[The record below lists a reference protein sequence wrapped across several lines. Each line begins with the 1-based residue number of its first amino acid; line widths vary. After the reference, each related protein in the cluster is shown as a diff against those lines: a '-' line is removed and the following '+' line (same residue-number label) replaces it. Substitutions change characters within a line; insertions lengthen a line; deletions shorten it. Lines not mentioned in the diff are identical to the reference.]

1 MLIPEIFEVAQYT
14 VLHYISC
21 HFLEFT
27 VEPTDTVVQAGN
39 SAVLDCVV
47 KSDYPPNTINTQWQ
61 DQDRQML
68 TFIGD
73 SYRSQLTNGS
83 LYISSVSEEQGLTGN
98 YQCMASLPNGAGS
111 IVSRTAKLSLATLS
125 EFIQEP
131 RDLSVYPGQKAYF
144 ACRVQ
149 ASPPPKIRW
158 LKDERPLQLDELRM
172 TVLPSGA
179 LEIDEVT
186 ELDQG
191 SYRCNASGL
200 NSYKLSNKAALYIS
214 DDREQGA
221 SKFPPHFI
229 ALPMRQVVI
238 EGQNVTLDCAAN
250 GNPNPTVTWLKDGVS
265 IDMADLDTRFS
276 IVGTT
281 TSLKITNILE
291 IDTGTYQCR
300 AENKEDSKEA
310 STDIK
315 VHVPPRF
322 LSKPTDKV
330 EDTNKDVEL
339 ECSVYGVPEPKVQWL
354 KNGEP
359 VILNEYYQLVKGNN
373 LKIMGLMA
381 SDTGIF
387 QCVAAND
394 AGNIQASAS
403 LKVVELDKERN
414 KTKNRKKKYNT
425 NNQKDEAIPFPEQ
438 QSRKLFTQLK
448 SESANTNKN
457 INPNQTSPYPNY
469 DPHHILT
476 SLRSSEAGDNNLGD
490 TLSAYTESSPF
501 SKHFTAED
509 YLDSRPMESV
519 PGAPQD
525 LKAPV
530 VQPRFVIL
538 SWRPPDF
545 NYEDIIA
552 YSVYYRQEN
561 NKRERVQNTT
571 NSRLE
576 EINIRNLRPN
586 CVYHFRVV
594 AFNNY
599 GSGQSS
605 KSLTVTTVA
614 EENVPSAPRKFT
626 AYATSSHSITV
637 NWEPSDTPNGHILKY
652 VVYYVETASSAE
664 HKVETTHL
672 DFNIDGLTIFTE
684 YNLFVVAVNEKG
696 PGAASDERLVRTFSA
711 PPTEP
716 PSNVTFEPS
725 STSITVR
732 WEPPPP
738 EGRNGIITGYKIR
751 CRKQGSK
758 GDTATTASNLR
769 SYILTNLERGSVY
782 QIKLWAMNVNGTG
795 PPTEWQHVNT
805 LANDMD
811 ETTVPGTPFGLK
823 VTQEINKVRVTWN
836 PPPNQT
842 IKIRNYWLSWGKGVP
857 DSFSQQLDD
866 KQRSFIFNNL
876 EANAEYVISIRAS
889 NKVGYG
895 PAAYATIRTTDE
907 PQLANTLMP
916 PVGLKAVVLS
926 SATIILYWTDN
937 TLSKSQ
943 YINDNRYYI
952 VQYGATDKSTRNK
965 NLNVSDLNVLIDDL
979 KPNTMYDFRV
989 KVVKGRKESSWSM
1002 VVSNKTF
1009 EIALSSAP
1017 RDLKI
1022 YATDDDSSVVELQ
1035 WQPPK
1040 LQNGHVTGY
1049 IIFYT
1054 TDSSKKDRDWTVEAI
1069 KGDKHSYVI
1078 HELMPATI
1086 YYFKIQ
1092 ARNSRGYGP
1101 ISSMVSFK
1109 TGENIRSSSDIRQG
1123 KDGRSMFSGNTLL
1136 YLIIGGCA
1144 LAIITIAAVLA
1155 ILCCRRQEL
1164 STQSPDRSKK
1174 GYQKALEKSH
1184 SNNDAA
1190 SSSGAMTLPR
1200 STGGNDFDTH
1210 ENHHTNSLDKRT
1222 YGAMTLP
1229 RSTGGND
1236 FDTHENHH
1244 TNSLDKRTYA
1254 PSSYMCVSSDD
1265 KSKRIVK
1272 PKPIT
1277 LPVDSKPPREP
1288 IATATPINSTN
1299 ISQAS
1304 SDSTPS
1310 SRPPYPRTQYTIP
1323 RAHVTLDQNAMTS
1336 ASVENPY
1343 ASHPP
1348 HTYDHTNSTSG
1359 YSSQPPP
1366 VAHVPPT
1373 NSYAP
1378 GMSVLAESQAAKR
1391 VQGQGH
1397 PLKSFT
1403 VPAPPPISAPGT
1415 PQPKHVVRPSSSPY
1429 KKAPSSSSSTLT
1441 STPPSRINSSNPPP
1455 HTAEEV
1461 QRLQPSHSTEE
1472 LNQEM
1477 ANLEG
1482 LMMTLNAI
1490 TANEFE
1496 C

>member
-1 MLIPEIFEVAQYT
+1 LFKYNITNIPLFSGHT
-14 VLHYISC
+14 
-21 HFLEFT
+21 LEFV

-125 EFIQEP
+125 DFIQEP
-131 RDLSVYPGQKAYF
+131 RPLSVYPGQKAYF

-179 LEIDEVT
+179 LEIDEVI
-186 ELDQG
+186 ESDQG
-191 SYRCNASGL
+191 TYRCNSSGL
-200 NSYKLSNKAALYIS
+200 NSYKLSNKATLYIS
-214 DDREQGA
+214 DDRELGA
-221 SKFPPHFI
+221 SKSPPHFI
-229 ALPMRQVVI
+229 ALPMRQVAI

-250 GNPNPTVTWLKDGVS
+250 GNPNPIVTWLKDGVS

-281 TSLKITNILE
+281 TSLKITNIQE
-291 IDTGTYQCR
+291 VDTGTYQCR

-315 VHVPPRF
+315 VHVPPKF
-322 LSKPTDKV
+322 ILKPTDKI
-330 EDTNKDVEL
+330 EATNKDVEL
-339 ECSVYGVPEPKVQWL
+339 ECSVSGVPEPKVQWL

-359 VILNEYYQLVKGNN
+359 VMLNEYYQLVKGNN
-373 LKIMGLMA
+373 LKIMGLMI

-387 QCVAAND
+387 QCIASND

-403 LKVVELDKERN
+403 LKVVESERERN
-414 KTKNRKKKYNT
+414 KAKNRKKKVNA
-425 NNQKDEAIPFPEQ
+425 NNQKDETIPFPEQ

-448 SESANTNKN
+448 SENSNTNKN
-457 INPNQTSPYPNY
+457 ANQSSPYPNY

-476 SLRSSEAGDNNLGD
+476 SLRSSEAGDGSLGD
-490 TLSAYTESSPF
+490 TLSAYTEPSPF
-501 SKHFTAED
+501 SKHFPAED
-509 YLDSRPMESV
+509 YPESRQLDTV
-519 PGAPQD
+519 PGPPQD
-525 LKAPV
+525 LRAPV

-538 SWRPPDF
+538 SWRPPDY
-545 NYEDIIA
+545 NNEDIIA

-561 NKRERVQNTT
+561 NERERVQNTT
-571 NSRLE
+571 NSRVAE

-594 AFNNY
+594 AYNNY

-605 KSLTVTTVA
+605 KSLTVTTQA
-614 EENVPSAPRKFT
+614 EENVPSAPQKFA
-626 AYATSSHSITV
+626 AYATGSHSIRV
-637 NWEPSDTPNGHILKY
+637 AWAPSEVPNGHIVKY

-672 DFNIDGLTIFTE
+672 DYNIDGLTIFTE
-684 YNLFVVAVNEKG
+684 YNLFVVAVNENG
-696 PGAASDERLVRTFSA
+696 PGAASEERVVRTFSA
-711 PPTEP
+711 PPTAP

-732 WEPPPP
+732 WEPPPL

-751 CRKQGSK
+751 YRKQGSK
-758 GDTATTASNLR
+758 GDTATTPSNQISFL
-769 SYILTNLERGSVY
+769 LNNLERGSTY
-782 QIKLWAMNVNGTG
+782 QIKLWAMNVNGTS
-795 PPTEWQHVNT
+795 PPTEWLHVNT
-805 LANDMD
+805 LANDMN
-811 ETTVPGTPFGLK
+811 ESSVPDIPFGLK
-823 VTQEINKVRVTWN
+823 VTQESNKVRVTWN

-842 IKIRNYWLSWGKGVP
+842 IKIRNYWLSWGKGIP
-857 DSFSQQLDD
+857 DSFTQQLDD
-866 KQRSFIFNNL
+866 KQRSYIFNNF
-876 EANAEYVISIRAS
+876 EANTEYVISIRAS

-907 PQLANTLMP
+907 PPLMNTLMP

-926 SATIILYWTDN
+926 PATVILYWTDN

-943 YINDNRYYI
+943 YINDNRYYT
-952 VQYGATDKSTRNK
+952 VQYGPTEKSSRNK
-965 NLNVSDLNVLIDDL
+965 NLNVSDLNVMIDDL
-979 KPNTMYDFRV
+979 KPNTMYDFKV
-989 KVVKGRKESSWSM
+989 KVVKGRRESSWSM
-1002 VVSNKTF
+1002 VVSNTTF

-1017 RDLKI
+1017 RDLKV
-1022 YATDDDSSVVELQ
+1022 YSNNDDSSTVELQ

-1054 TDSSKKDRDWTVEAI
+1054 TNSSKKDRDWTVEAI

-1078 HELMPATI
+1078 QGLLPSTN

-1101 ISSMVSFK
+1101 ISSIISFK
-1109 TGENIRSSSDIRQG
+1109 TGEN
-1123 KDGRSMFSGNTLL
+1123 GRSMFSGNTLL
-1136 YLIIGGCA
+1136 YLIIGGCV
-1144 LAIITIAAVLA
+1144 LAIITIAAVVA

-1164 STQSPDRSKK
+1164 ASQSPDRSKK
-1174 GYQKALEKSH
+1174 GYQKSCTNIKPPDLWIHHDQMELKALEKSH

-1200 STGGNDFDTH
+1200 STGGNDFEAHD
-1210 ENHHTNSLDKRT
+1210 S
-1222 YGAMTLP
+1222 
-1229 RSTGGND
+1229 
-1236 FDTHENHH
+1236 HH

-1254 PSSYMCVSSDD
+1254 PSSYMCVSADD
-1265 KSKRIVK
+1265 KSKRVVK
-1272 PKPIT
+1272 PKPIA

-1299 ISQAS
+1299 LSQAS

-1310 SRPPYPRTQYTIP
+1310 SRPSYPRTQYTIS
-1323 RAHVTLDQNAMTS
+1323 RAHVTLDQNAIPS
-1336 ASVENPY
+1336 APVENPY
-1343 ASHPP
+1343 ASHP
-1348 HTYDHTNSTSG
+1348 S
-1359 YSSQPPP
+1359 
-1366 VAHVPPT
+1366 
-1373 NSYAP
+1373 
-1378 GMSVLAESQAAKR
+1378 
-1391 VQGQGH
+1391 
-1397 PLKSFT
+1397 
-1403 VPAPPPISAPGT
+1403 
-1415 PQPKHVVRPSSSPY
+1415 
-1429 KKAPSSSSSTLT
+1429 
-1441 STPPSRINSSNPPP
+1441 
-1455 HTAEEV
+1455 
-1461 QRLQPSHSTEE
+1461 
-1472 LNQEM
+1472 
-1477 ANLEG
+1477 
-1482 LMMTLNAI
+1482 
-1490 TANEFE
+1490 
-1496 C
+1496 